1 LQISEKRRPWLQKTE
16 NELDFSVLKERIM
29 TEIDKLSE
37 KEVSPATKTR
47 IRKWIERI
55 TKETTTKEAV
65 HGAFQILSVYASTP
79 LGSAVIS
86 TLILIALAKI
96 LKSKNP
102 VEELGITIGIDTM
115 IGVIWT
121 EELLSA
127 LGGSQGV
134 ISSVG
139 ALGAL
144 FK

>member
-1 LQISEKRRPWLQKTE
+1 MSESETKF
-16 NELDFSVLKERIM
+16 DFSVLKDKILQ
-29 TEIDKLSE
+29 EIDKLDESQIS
-37 KEVSPATKTR
+37 KQTKSR
-47 IRKWIERI
+47 IRKWTERLFREV
-55 TKETTTKEAV
+55 TVKEAV

-102 VEELGITIGIDTM
+102 VEQLGITIGIDVM
-115 IGVIWT
+115 IATIWT
-121 EELLSA
+121 QELLSA

>member
-1 LQISEKRRPWLQKTE
+1 LQKTE

-86 TLILIALAKI
+86 TLILIGLAKI

-102 VEELGITIGIDTM
+102 VEELGITIGIDIM
-115 IGVIWT
+115 IATIWT
-121 EELLSA
+121 QELLSA

>member
-1 LQISEKRRPWLQKTE
+1 MSKSETETEMKFDFNAIRGRILQ
-16 NELDFSVLKERIM
+16 
-29 TEIDKLSE
+29 EIDKLSE
-37 KEVSPATKTR
+37 EQVSRPTKTR
-47 IRKWIERI
+47 IRKWVERLFR
-55 TKETTTKEAV
+55 ETTTKEAV

-86 TLILIALAKI
+86 TLILIALVKI

-102 VEELGITIGIDTM
+102 VEELGITIGIDVM
-115 IGVIWT
+115 IATIWT
-121 EELLSA
+121 QELLSA

>member
-1 LQISEKRRPWLQKTE
+1 
-16 NELDFSVLKERIM
+16 M

-37 KEVSPATKTR
+37 KEVSPATKSR

-55 TKETTTKEAV
+55 SKEMTVKEAV

-86 TLILIALAKI
+86 TLILITLARI

-102 VEELGITIGIDTM
+102 VEQLGITIGIDTM

-127 LGGSQGV
+127 LGGSQGI

>member
-1 LQISEKRRPWLQKTE
+1 MQKTE

-86 TLILIALAKI
+86 TLILIALARV

-102 VEELGITIGIDTM
+102 VEELGITIGIDVM
-115 IGVIWT
+115 IATIWT
-121 EELLSA
+121 QELLSA

-134 ISSVG
+134 ISTVG